1 MSIQKNQR
9 QLVQLLGGIAGAGAL
24 GSLAARAGQGGVPA
38 SMRTLPW
45 RYTPLDPDV
54 AAQRTFDS
62 FPRGGC
68 NYAAFEAIAASAAE
82 RLGAPYTDF
91 PFEMFAY
98 GGGGING
105 WGTICGA
112 LNGAA
117 AAFQL
122 LSAKPGPL
130 IDPLFAWYESASLP
144 DFRPKGA
151 RFAEVRSVTG
161 SPLCHQSIALW
172 CKASGK
178 SAYSPERVERC
189 AALSCSVVR
198 QAIVLLNDQ
207 AASRPVSFA
216 LPVQTQSCIA
226 CHGRGGAQQ
235 NMLAKMDC
243 GGCHAPLLGK
253 HPKRS

>member
-1 MSIQKNQR
+1 M
-9 QLVQLLGGIAGAGAL
+9 AGAGAL
-24 GSLAARAGQGGVPA
+24 GAIAARAGQVPAVA

-45 RYTPLDPDV
+45 PYQPLDPDTV
-54 AAQRTFDS
+54 AQRAFDVFS
-62 FPRGGC
+62 KGGC
-68 NYAAFEAIAASAAE
+68 SYAAFEAIVASVAE

-91 PFEMFAY
+91 PFQMFAY

-112 LNGAA
+112 LNGPA
-117 AAFQL
+117 AAFHL

-130 IDPLFAWYESASLP
+130 IDALFAWYESEPLP
-144 DFRPKGA
+144 TVRPRGA

-178 SAYSPERVERC
+178 GAYSPERGERC
-189 AALSCSVVR
+189 AALTATAAR
-198 QAIVLLNDQ
+198 KAILLLNDQ
-207 AASRPVSFA
+207 AAARPAFS
-216 LPVQTQSCIA
+216 LPAATQSCMS

-235 NMLAKMDC
+235 NVVTKMDC
-243 GGCHAPLLGK
+243 GGCHAPLVGK
-253 HPKRS
+253 HPKHS